1 MPFFTKFIVEKLNV
15 IVGLDQKYWNHLY
28 FDGKKTPSLSLCFDL
43 LTKNLPVVLPYAF
56 NGY

>member
-15 IVGLDQKYWNHLY
+15 ICGTLDQKYWNHLY

-43 LTKNLPVVLPYAF
+43 LTKNLPVVPPLSF
-56 NGY
+56 

>member
-15 IVGLDQKYWNHLY
+15 IVGLDQKYWNHLLLRWQK
-28 FDGKKTPSLSLCFDL
+28 DPLPLCFDL
-43 LTKNLPVVLPYAF
+43 LTKNLPVVPPYAF

>member
-15 IVGLDQKYWNHLY
+15 IVGLDQKYWNHLVLWWQK
-28 FDGKKTPSLSLCFDL
+28 DPLPLCFDL
-43 LTKNLPVVLPYAF
+43 LTKNLPVVPPYAF